1 MTNAPD
7 QPARGADSPA
17 GGSSIGGSPVGGSP
31 TGGGAARTEAAT
43 GTSSVGTTT
52 QRETA
57 QRGDAAAGYV
67 PRQAG
72 AYDAG
77 YTDSGPRGAALGF
90 TMLASVLMML
100 SGVWGFFEGLAAIIK
115 GSAFVVL
122 PNYAF
127 SMSTVG
133 WGWIHLILGV
143 LIAAAGVA
151 LLRDMMWARITGV
164 VLASLITI
172 SNFLFIPYYP
182 VWSIVVIALNLFVI
196 WALLTPRR
204 DYA

>member
-1 MTNAPD
+1 MTSASD
-7 QPARGADSPA
+7 QPARGSDSPA
-17 GGSSIGGSPVGGSP
+17 GGSPIGGGPVGGGP
-31 TGGGAARTEAAT
+31 VGGGTARTEAAV
-43 GTSSVGTTT
+43 GTSPVDTTG

-57 QRGDAAAGYV
+57 PRGDAAAGYV

-77 YTDSGPRGAALGF
+77 YTDSGPSGAALGF
-90 TMLASVLMML
+90 TMLAAVLMML

-115 GSAFVVL
+115 SSAFIVL

-127 SMSTVG
+127 SISTVA

-151 LLRDMMWARITGV
+151 LLRDMLWARVTGV

-204 DYA
+204 ESA